1 MTLEEA
7 YKHYANG
14 VIVIVKN
21 GKIFLG
27 SEVSE

>member
-1 MTLEEA
+1 MTLEQA
-7 YKHYANG
+7 YKHYENG
-14 VIVIVKN
+14 IITIVKN